1 MKNKVLAAV
10 FILGI
15 FFSVFSIQ
23 PGFAKKEKFDNYQQV
38 AMAMKKEFENAKEA
52 IDKKEYKAAH
62 GFMNN
67 AYFGYYEVQGF
78 EANVMNII
86 SKKRVLYI
94 EGKFRNIKH
103 ELLGN
108 YGEIDGE
115 KLKQEIDSL
124 CLAVYKDGMVLD
136 GIASASDDDE
146 VAREYVFGKEEAKV
160 DQSAKN
166 RNDFLS
172 AFLVMLRE
180 GMEAILVIVAII
192 AYLIKTGNQHLCK
205 KVYLGVLAAVIFSI
219 VLAVALVLI
228 LGSTSNEAGI
238 AREMI
243 EGWTMFLAVGVLFYV
258 SNWMLSKSGEKAFEK
273 YVHSQVV
280 KATEDSKHSNSLVFA
295 AFLAVAREGAELI
308 LIYTASF
315 SGGNASKP
323 YIIGG
328 FLLASVILVVVYI
341 LYRYFA
347 VKLPLK
353 PFFLFTS
360 VFLFLMCI
368 SFMGK
373 GVIELTEAGVISG
386 STAIPAMG
394 DFSIPMLN
402 IYPRAEILIPQMML
416 LIASIWII
424 ISNLKKDKEAV

>member
-1 MKNKVLAAV
+1 
-10 FILGI
+10 
-15 FFSVFSIQ
+15 
-23 PGFAKKEKFDNYQQV
+23 
-38 AMAMKKEFENAKEA
+38 
-52 IDKKEYKAAH
+52 
-62 GFMNN
+62 
-67 AYFGYYEVQGF
+67 
-78 EANVMNII
+78 
-86 SKKRVLYI
+86 
-94 EGKFRNIKH
+94 
-103 ELLGN
+103 
-108 YGEIDGE
+108 
-115 KLKQEIDSL
+115 
-124 CLAVYKDGMVLD
+124 
-136 GIASASDDDE
+136 
-146 VAREYVFGKEEAKV
+146 
-160 DQSAKN
+160 
-166 RNDFLS
+166 
-172 AFLVMLRE
+172 
-180 GMEAILVIVAII
+180 MEAILVIVAII

-323 YIIGG
+323 HIIGG